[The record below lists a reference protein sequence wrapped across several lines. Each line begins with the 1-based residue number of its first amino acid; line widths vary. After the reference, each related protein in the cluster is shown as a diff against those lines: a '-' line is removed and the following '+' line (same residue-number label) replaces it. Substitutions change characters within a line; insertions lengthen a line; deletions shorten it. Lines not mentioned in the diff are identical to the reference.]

1 MRLLCLKVNLIQIN
15 SFNNISANI
24 RKTGFIILFLYLFI
38 AILYKI
44 LELNNS
50 IDFSIS
56 FNNEIYEPPS
66 LNHLCGTD
74 RLGRDVCLRTL
85 QGSNI
90 AIEIV
95 FLSLIFAIGLGLP
108 LGLVSGY
115 FGGFFDRSLSL
126 IMDTIFS
133 IPVILLSV
141 VIAFVFGKGIIN
153 AAFALCIVYSP
164 QYFRLI
170 RNQTISIK
178 SSDYVQAAQISGAS
192 NFRII
197 RKYIIP
203 NIITPLPILLTLN
216 AADAVLVL
224 GSLGFLGL
232 GVPADIP
239 EWGSD
244 LNLAIAALPTGIWWT
259 ALFPGLAIFFL
270 VLALSFIGEGMED
283 QLG

>member
-1 MRLLCLKVNLIQIN
+1 MIQIN

-38 AILYKI
+38 AILFKI

-50 IDFSIS
+50 IDFSIP
-56 FNNEIYEPPS
+56 FNNEINEPPS

>member
-1 MRLLCLKVNLIQIN
+1 MIQIN

-38 AILYKI
+38 AILFKI

-56 FNNEIYEPPS
+56 LNNEIYEPPS
-66 LNHLCGTD
+66 LKHLCGTD

-170 RNQTISIK
+170 RNQTILIK